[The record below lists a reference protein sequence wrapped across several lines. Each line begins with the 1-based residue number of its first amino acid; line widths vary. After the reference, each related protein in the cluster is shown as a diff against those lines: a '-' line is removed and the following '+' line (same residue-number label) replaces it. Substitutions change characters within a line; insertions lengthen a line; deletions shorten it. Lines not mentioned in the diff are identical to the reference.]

1 MRENVYLCVSGAGG
15 GGRGAGGG
23 ARGAGGGGRGAGGG
37 GRGAGSGDGLQCYGT
52 NVYFTLHIG

>member
-1 MRENVYLCVSGAGG
+1 MRENVYLCVSRAGA
-15 GGRGAGGG
+15 
-23 ARGAGGGGRGAGGG
+23 GAGGG